1 MSSIFTIHIDVFF
14 KLPLFREAIKAIQDQ
29 TYQNLEIII
38 SNNGA
43 DQEITDFISET
54 KTSDKRVKVI
64 EYEENIYSYDD
75 PLRYFYVLHND
86 ALKIAEGE
94 YIFYQ
99 SYDDLM
105 SLDYVERMVKLFKEN
120 TECISAAGLTVSI
133 DIKGNIAQEELY
145 ERSTNLR
152 PRYMPGHELALDYLN
167 PKGGKMFSAPGTIFS
182 FRKDTLIK
190 CGGLHREVELCHLLG
205 LVPFGITGFD
215 EEAIFYWRRHAGQAN
230 KEFYKRG
237 WSGAKESYSL
247 LNDFNIREKWGVFGE
262 DVAYYVVSRMSS
274 MIDEQAAQCT
284 AICFLTLNFKGAV
297 KSVSYSYRKLNY
309 WKALPKLIWEYK
321 MVLMLSLLSGFQWV
335 IQPFINFSNSLL
347 PSNTPGLGVVK
358 KIQRYY
364 DTGGVPTEVI
374 PEMMAKKENYISNKE
389 LPRK

>member
-1 MSSIFTIHIDVFF
+1 MSSIFTIHIDVFY
-14 KLPLFREAIKAIQDQ
+14 KLPLFREAIKAIQEQ

-64 EYEENIYSYDD
+64 EYEENIFSYDD
-75 PLRYFYVLHND
+75 PMRYFYVLHND
-86 ALKIAEGE
+86 ALKIAEGD

-120 TECISAAGLTVSI
+120 TECTSAAGLTVSI
-133 DIKGNIAQEELY
+133 DSQGNIAQEELY

-152 PRYMPGHELALDYLN
+152 PRYMPGHEMVLDYLN
-167 PKGGKMFSAPGTIFS
+167 PKGGKMFAAPGTILS
-182 FRKDTLIK
+182 LRKDALIK
-190 CGGLHREVELCHLLG
+190 YGGFHRSIDLCHLFG

-215 EEAIFYWRRHAGQAN
+215 EEAIFYWRRHEGQTN
-230 KEFYKRG
+230 KEMFQRG
-237 WSGAKESYSL
+237 WSGTKEDYSL
-247 LNDFNIREKWGVFGE
+247 LNDFNIRERWEVFGE

-274 MIDEQAAQCT
+274 MIDERAALCT
-284 AICFLTLNFKGAV
+284 VICLFTLNFKGAV

-309 WKALPKLIWEYK
+309 WKALSKLIWHQK
-321 MVLMLSLLSGFQWV
+321 MVLVLTLLSRFKWA
-335 IQPFINFSNSLL
+335 IQPFINLFNSLL
-347 PSNTPGLGVVK
+347 PSNTVGLGVFK
-358 KIQRYY
+358 KIQKYY

-374 PEMMAKKENYISNKE
+374 PEMMAEKEK
-389 LPRK
+389 LHKQ